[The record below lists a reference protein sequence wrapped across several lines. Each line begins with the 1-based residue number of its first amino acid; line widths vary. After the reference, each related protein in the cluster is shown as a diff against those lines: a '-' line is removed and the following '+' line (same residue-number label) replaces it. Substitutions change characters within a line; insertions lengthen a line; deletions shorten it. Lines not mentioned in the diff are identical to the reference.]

1 MHISYREA
9 ASIYMKRRF
18 DYDYSLQFANASLLT
33 LTQTDFD
40 PHDPI
45 DPLIGFFVF
54 RPRLRPLS
62 KVKIFRINPGL
73 ASLYI
78 SW

>member
-45 DPLIGFFVF
+45 DPLIGFF
-54 RPRLRPLS
+54 
-62 KVKIFRINPGL
+62 GL
-73 ASLYI
+73 G
-78 SW
+78 